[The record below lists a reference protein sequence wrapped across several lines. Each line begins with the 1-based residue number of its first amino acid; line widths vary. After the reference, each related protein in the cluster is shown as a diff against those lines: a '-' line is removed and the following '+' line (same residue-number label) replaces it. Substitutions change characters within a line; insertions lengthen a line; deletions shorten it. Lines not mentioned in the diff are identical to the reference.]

1 MASITKRAYA
11 KLLSVAVWFLKIIF
25 SFSIFFSI
33 FSFFTMFYSILGRIL
48 YYFKGLIL
56 KVINGGLFYKN

>member
-48 YYFKGLIL
+48 YYFKGPIL